1 MDLWAEAAPCLK
13 DVLFLPGCTRALLLL
28 LSRSSQSI
36 LTSSFC
42 RVWRRWYAPCA
53 GSLIFSPPCASSAI
67 PCSRSWLTSRV
78 IGTSPAL
85 ASRYKR
91 GMRSSAYLGRIH
103 APPLLHRCDDQ
114 RRTPSCSKV
123 LPCSG
128 PGEVQRRTKGTR
140 TRWRRKGSWLEGY
153 NL

>member
-53 GSLIFSPPCASSAI
+53 GSLIFSPPC
-67 PCSRSWLTSRV
+67 SRSWLTSRV

-91 GMRSSAYLGRIH
+91 GMRSSRILGEYI
-103 APPLLHRCDDQ
+103 LL
-114 RRTPSCSKV
+114 PSCIGGMTRKELLLVARVGCLKV
-123 LPCSG
+123 ATEAQFSCPGFG
-128 PGEVQRRTKGTR
+128 PR
-140 TRWRRKGSWLEGY
+140 
-153 NL
+153 

>member
-13 DVLFLPGCTRALLLL
+13 DVLFLPNTTRALLLL
-28 LSRSSQSI
+28 LSGSSQSI

-53 GSLIFSPPCASSAI
+53 GSLIFSPPC
-67 PCSRSWLTSRV
+67 SRSWLTSRV

-91 GMRSSAYLGRIH
+91 GMRSSRILGEYM
-103 APPLLHRCDDQ
+103 LLPFCI
-114 RRTPSCSKV
+114 
-123 LPCSG
+123 G
-128 PGEVQRRTKGTR
+128 GMTR
-140 TRWRRKGSWLEGY
+140 KELLLVARVSLALALERSRDGRDRKSVV
-153 NL
+153 